1 MKTNLNLRIIRLVF
15 LVVFVV
21 LLAVNTFA
29 VSIGVSPGRVRF
41 ENVLKNGYSERTV
54 TISTNS
60 DEMLTVRLKPQGS
73 LAEWM

>member
-29 VSIGVSPGRVRF
+29 VSIGVI
-41 ENVLKNGYSERTV
+41 LKE
-54 TISTNS
+54 
-60 DEMLTVRLKPQGS
+60 Q
-73 LAEWM
+73 